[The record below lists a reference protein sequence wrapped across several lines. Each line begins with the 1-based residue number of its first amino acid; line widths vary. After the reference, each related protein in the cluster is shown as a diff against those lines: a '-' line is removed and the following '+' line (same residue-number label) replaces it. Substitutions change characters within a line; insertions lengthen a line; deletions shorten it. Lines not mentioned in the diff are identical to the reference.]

1 MQTEMKCV
9 CFSQLFSILRG
20 SQTAVY
26 LALNPHEK
34 VELYCEMAAV
44 TAAWF
49 QDKLTAVSF
58 WISQVWSQCRENVQP
73 QGGES
78 QLPCPLAPFVDH
90 PRTPAASKAA
100 LSQLSLLEEIIGRCP
115 VCGPRMTWVKIRERQ
130 KCIQILRYRF
140 FGSLGVLKQR
150 LNLHLSFQKER
161 D

>member
-1 MQTEMKCV
+1 MFV
-9 CFSQLFSILRG
+9 SFCFFFSILRG

-115 VCGPRMTWVKIRERQ
+115 VCGQRMAWVKIRERQ
-130 KCIQILRYRF
+130 KRIQILRYRLF
-140 FGSLGVLKQR
+140 DSLGILKQR